1 MSRSKRKPYIKDKP
15 RNQKR
20 TSLYWR
26 PIRRKWNDELR
37 HPNFWDEDFSFTDRK
52 TIYNQYNYCDYM
64 FFIYYDK
71 QKDNRMKIFRGW
83 TKKDVEK
90 YSRK

>member
-1 MSRSKRKPYIKDKP
+1 MSRSRRKPWIKDKP

-26 PIRRKWNDELR
+26 SIRRVWGNEIKSSK
-37 HPNFWDEDFSFTDRK
+37 FWDEDFSFTDRK
-52 TIYNQYNYCDYM
+52 VIYNQYNYCDYT
-64 FFIYYDK
+64 FIVYEDR

>member
-1 MSRSKRKPYIKDKP
+1 MSRSRREPWIKDKP
-15 RNQKR
+15 RNCKR

-26 PIRRKWNDELR
+26 SIRRVWNNEM
-37 HPNFWDEDFSFTDRK
+37 NSSKFWDEDFSFTDRK
-52 TIYNQYNYCDYM
+52 TIYNQWDYCDYK
-64 FFIYYDK
+64 FIVYEDK
-71 QKDNRMKIFRGW
+71 QKDNRMEIFRGW